1 MTNSARI
8 RWTVLLPVKVL
19 ARAKSRLAVLA
30 GERRRELALAL
41 ASDTVAAVLACPEV
55 ARVVVITSDPVA
67 ARLLAGLGAVIVADE
82 PADRRASLGSLDG
95 GALDPRSLDGG
106 ALDPGS
112 FDGGALDPGAPG
124 GIDGGL
130 GVQDLLNAA
139 LRHGAATAARRWP
152 GTGLAALTA
161 DLPAL
166 SPSELAA
173 ALRSAAPADTPARAS
188 FVPDAAGVGTTMYA
202 VPPGGE
208 FRPLFGGT
216 SRARHA
222 AAGAVELAFG
232 DMTGLRRDV
241 DTPDDLRAALALGA
255 GPRTAALAAQLLADA
270 LDPHHR
276 AGQRSR
282 DALDRLDLGRDQL
295 A

>member
-1 MTNSARI
+1 MTDSARI

-30 GERRRELALAL
+30 GDRRRELALAL
-41 ASDTVAAVLACPEV
+41 ASDTVSAVLACPEV

-67 ARLLAGLGAVIVADE
+67 GPLLAGLGAIVVADE
-82 PADRRASLGSLDG
+82 PADRRASLSPLEGGSLDG
-95 GALDPRSLDGG
+95 DSVGGGSAPGSLDGVG
-106 ALDPGS
+106 TE
-112 FDGGALDPGAPG
+112 
-124 GIDGGL
+124 L

-139 LRHGAATAARRWP
+139 LGHGAAVAARRWP

-166 SPSELAA
+166 SPGELAA
-173 ALRSAAPADTPARAS
+173 ALRSAAEGDFPVRAS

-208 FRPLFGGT
+208 FRPLFGGA

-222 AAGAVELAFG
+222 AAGAAELPFG

-255 GPRTAALAAQLLADA
+255 GPRTTALAAQLLADV
-270 LDPHHR
+270 
-276 AGQRSR
+276 
-282 DALDRLDLGRDQL
+282 
-295 A
+295 

>member
-95 GALDPRSLDGG
+95 GALDPRSL
-106 ALDPGS
+106 
-112 FDGGALDPGAPG
+112 DGGALDPGAPG

-270 LDPHHR
+270 
-276 AGQRSR
+276 
-282 DALDRLDLGRDQL
+282 
-295 A
+295 

>member
-1 MTNSARI
+1 MTDSARI

-30 GERRRELALAL
+30 GDRRRELALAL
-41 ASDTVAAVLACPEV
+41 ASDTVSAVLACPEV

-67 ARLLAGLGAVIVADE
+67 GPLLAGLGAVIVADE

-95 GALDPRSLDGG
+95 GSLDGG
-106 ALDPGS
+106 SIGGGSGPGS
-112 FDGGALDPGAPG
+112 SDGAGAE
-124 GIDGGL
+124 L

-139 LRHGAATAARRWP
+139 LGHGAAVAARRWP

-166 SPSELAA
+166 SPGELAA
-173 ALRSAAPADTPARAS
+173 ALRSAAEGDFPVRAS

-208 FRPLFGGT
+208 FRPLFGGA

-222 AAGAVELAFG
+222 AAGAAELPFG

-255 GPRTAALAAQLLADA
+255 GPRTTALAAQLLADV
-270 LDPHHR
+270 
-276 AGQRSR
+276 
-282 DALDRLDLGRDQL
+282 
-295 A
+295 

>member
-1 MTNSARI
+1 M
-8 RWTVLLPVKVL
+8 LPVKVL

-41 ASDTVAAVLACPEV
+41 ASDTVAAVLACQEV
-55 ARVVVITSDPVA
+55 AHVVVITSDPVA
-67 ARLLAGLGAVIVADE
+67 SPLLAGLGAIVVADE
-82 PADRRASLGSLDG
+82 PADRRASLSALDG
-95 GALDPRSLDGG
+95 GALVGGALVGGAPDGG

-112 FDGGALDPGAPG
+112 PG
-124 GIDGGL
+124 GIDREL

-139 LRHGAATAARRWP
+139 LRHGAAMAARRWP

-173 ALRSAAPADTPARAS
+173 ALRSAAPGDTPARAS
-188 FVPDAAGVGTTMYA
+188 FVPDAAGVGTTLYA

-208 FRPLFGGT
+208 FRPLFGGA

-232 DMTGLRRDV
+232 GMTGLRRDV

-255 GPRTAALAAQLLADA
+255 GPRTTAVAAQLFADA
-270 LDPHHR
+270 LNPDHR

>member
-1 MTNSARI
+1 MTNAARI

-30 GERRRELALAL
+30 GERRGELALAL

-82 PADRRASLGSLDG
+82 PADRRASLSALDG
-95 GALDPRSLDGG
+95 GS
-106 ALDPGS
+106 LDPGS
-112 FDGGALDPGAPG
+112 LVGGSLDPGAPG

-130 GVQDLLNAA
+130 DVQDLLNAA

-173 ALRSAAPADTPARAS
+173 ALRSAAPGDTPARAS

-208 FRPLFGGT
+208 FRPLFGGA

-241 DTPDDLRAALALGA
+241 DTPHDLRAALALGA

-270 LDPHHR
+270 
-276 AGQRSR
+276 
-282 DALDRLDLGRDQL
+282 
-295 A
+295 